1 MGPHNGGSV
10 DAEVDSRYP
19 EVGVSVKAR
28 VYVLL
33 IWPKNCMDMDATYRK
48 RGRQLIRRGAG
59 RYSSTYVVLLSI
71 LDGY

>member
-1 MGPHNGGSV
+1 MGPHNGGGV

-33 IWPKNCMDMDATYRK
+33 IWLKNCLDMDATYRK
-48 RGRQLIRRGAG
+48 
-59 RYSSTYVVLLSI
+59 
-71 LDGY
+71 